1 MLKLFK
7 VITELN
13 DRNDARAITTE
24 VVKADS
30 AEDIAKVFLLE
41 RYAHCE
47 TDGIDIRITC
57 IPLTVEVYM
66 APITVYAEY
75 PTLTAITYTGKDRDE
90 LRRKISREI
99 SSNDPS
105 LFSQANQLKEDAI
118 QIGESVELVSGG
130 CENGVCNIDSTT

>member
-13 DRNDARAITTE
+13 DHGATEATTE

-47 TDGIDIRITC
+47 ADGIDIRVTC
-57 IPLTVEVYM
+57 IPLTVEDYM
-66 APITVYAEY
+66 APITIYAEY

-90 LRRKISREI
+90 LRRKIAREN

-105 LFSQANQLKEDAI
+105 LLSQANQLKEDAI
-118 QIGESVELVSGG
+118 QIGESVEVVSGG
-130 CENGVCNIDSTT
+130 CENGVCNIDSST

>member
-13 DRNDARAITTE
+13 DHGATEATTE

-30 AEDIAKVFLLE
+30 VEDIAKVFLLE
-41 RYAHCE
+41 RYDHCE
-47 TDGIDIRITC
+47 ADGIDIRVTC
-57 IPLTVEVYM
+57 IPLTVEDYM

-75 PTLTAITYTGKDRDE
+75 PTLTAVTYTGKDRDE
-90 LRRKISREI
+90 LRSKIARENSI
-99 SSNDPS
+99 NDPN

-118 QIGESVELVSGG
+118 QIGESVEVVSGG
-130 CENGVCNIDSTT
+130 CENGVCNIASST